1 MTTTAC
7 TTIGKRSTK
16 RLRPCPTS
24 LARKFFDL
32 RRLETNFSFP
42 SGDSAQGA
50 VVACNLYL
58 YTMARRAAVLAAA
71 GAAATGGA
79 VDASAVAVTLL
90 PPGLL
95 LLLIPLV
102 MSARVYFGAHW
113 WSDTAGG
120 VAIGW
125 LCTRATWLLVFAL
138 FGWDFSDQPHT
149 TTPTTTL
156 LKSMGFISH

>member
-1 MTTTAC
+1 MASLTTTAC

-71 GAAATGGA
+71 GGA
-79 VDASAVAVTLL
+79 VDASTAAVTLL

-125 LCTRATWLLVFAL
+125 ICTRATWILVLAL
-138 FGWDFSDQPHT
+138 FGWDFSDQHAA
-149 TTPTTTL
+149 TPTTTL
-156 LKSMGFISH
+156 LKNLGFIAN